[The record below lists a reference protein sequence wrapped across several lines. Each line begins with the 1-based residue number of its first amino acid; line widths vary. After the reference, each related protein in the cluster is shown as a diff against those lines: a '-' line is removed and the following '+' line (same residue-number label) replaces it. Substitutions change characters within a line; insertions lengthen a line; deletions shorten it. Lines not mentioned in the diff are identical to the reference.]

1 MAGIV
6 AVWIVLFAF
15 LVGLPSSGDGGG
27 VEGEIP
33 VDVIGTDSESRDVQ
47 KSPNA
52 FLTDF
57 QNLSALKNVQLGDM
71 LDRIQNWTIEQT
83 TDRFLDQIWGALA
96 VPMAALDSARDAILS
111 IPDMLPRDPILYK
124 KSFRFWLWLEKS
136 LQILQNQ

>member
-52 FLTDF
+52 IQTDI
-57 QNLSALKNVQLGDM
+57 QNLCAQKAEDDI
-71 LDRIQNWTIEQT
+71 LDKIQDGTIEQT
-83 TDRFLDQIWGALA
+83 THLGSLIKCGARW
-96 VPMAALDSARDAILS
+96 PSRW
-111 IPDMLPRDPILYK
+111 R
-124 KSFRFWLWLEKS
+124 R
-136 LQILQNQ
+136 